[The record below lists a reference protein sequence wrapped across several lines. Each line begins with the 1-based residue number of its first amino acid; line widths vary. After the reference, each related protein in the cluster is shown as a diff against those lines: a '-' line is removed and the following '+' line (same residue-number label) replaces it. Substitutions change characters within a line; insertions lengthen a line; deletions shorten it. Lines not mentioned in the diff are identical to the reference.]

1 MRFLQWV
8 KKQRE
13 GVQGFAAVGT
23 DASLAFGSPIFLCD
37 SELAPVHGGGAAA
50 CSPPGPTLLS
60 THSLFW
66 ALHCPFIST
75 LAVAEGWWRA
85 DCLFRINV
93 VCYHLWKPRE
103 PLHSTQN
110 NTLINCQQLQQVIF
124 SVRDWHEDS
133 YFKFLLLIGLT
144 CLIWKYRLMLA
155 GVFKLWW
162 CKC

>member
-1 MRFLQWV
+1 MKWVHNEIPAMSQKAEGRSARFCCSGHRCFIGTWEPSFSLQL
-8 KKQRE
+8 R
-13 GVQGFAAVGT
+13 
-23 DASLAFGSPIFLCD
+23 ASTSPW
-37 SELAPVHGGGAAA
+37 GRG
-50 CSPPGPTLLS
+50 CSMLSPGPTLLS

-66 ALHCPFIST
+66 ALHCPFTST
-75 LAVAEGWWRA
+75 LVVAEGWWRA

-93 VCYHLWKPRE
+93 VCYHLWKPWE

-133 YFKFLLLIGLT
+133 YFKFLLL
-144 CLIWKYRLMLA
+144 A

-162 CKC
+162 WKC